1 MGQASIRLFGW
12 FGLVWSLK
20 KSQMETHSR
29 RNEPMSSKP
38 SQAPVPRSVDET
50 EVRALYRQLLSGW
63 NRRSAGAIAELFVEN
78 GVAIG
83 FDGSE
88 LEGQKEIAL
97 QTFDDDS
104 AGAFVAKVRDVQFLN
119 PEVAI
124 LRAVAGMVLPGQS
137 DLAPDKNLFQTLVAA
152 KSDDHWRVAVFQN
165 TPARFRGRPE
175 EARSVTED
183 LRRQL

>member
-1 MGQASIRLFGW
+1 
-12 FGLVWSLK
+12 
-20 KSQMETHSR
+20 
-29 RNEPMSSKP
+29 MSSKP
-38 SQAPVPRSVDET
+38 SQALDSRSVDET

-63 NRRSAGAIAELFVEN
+63 NRRNAGAIAELFAEN

-88 LEGQKEIAL
+88 LAGQKEIAS
-97 QTFDDDS
+97 QTFDDS

-119 PEVAI
+119 PKVAI

-137 DLAPDKNLFQTLVAA
+137 DLAPDRNSFQTLVAA
-152 KSDDHWRVAVFQN
+152 KSNNHWRVAVFQD
-165 TPARFRGRPE
+165 TPARFDGRPD